1 MADRVKGKAIPKR
14 ATTFRQKQP
23 DLKNDEWAVYT
34 PDENIQEGISSFM
47 AERGE
52 GSCITGEITYN
63 GNKRPV
69 FFVPFCVVEF
79 LKKNKA
85 KFPNYI
91 SFHRKRRAVSGSDT
105 PYGLWRVWMEGSK
118 SPNAFLKK
126 VFENWG
132 KN

>member
-1 MADRVKGKAIPKR
+1 VVRKIGALS
-14 ATTFRQKQP
+14 FRQKQP

-52 GSCITGEITYN
+52 GSCIAGEITYN

-69 FFVPFCVVEF
+69 FFVPFYVVEF
-79 LKKNKA
+79 LKKNKSR
-85 KFPNYI
+85 FPEYI
-91 SFHRKRRAVSGSDT
+91 SFHRKPRAGASGSGSE
-105 PYGLWRVWMEGSK
+105 YGLWRVWMEGSK
-118 SPNAFLKK
+118 TPNAFLKK
-126 VFENWG
+126 IFENWG